1 MAGPHRFRKSGLGHT
16 SLPAASWGLR
26 PEVLRAEEEEEEEAA
41 TMVGMSEVFETLK
54 ARVAS
59 NGLLQ
64 IVLLLALIAVL
75 LSPALRA
82 EFLWDDFEQIVNSTT
97 IGDPSRIP
105 FYFTHNVVQSAGGE
119 GRGADGVDTYRPLFM
134 VALAAIYQING
145 PDPFWFHFAVLT
157 AHLVVCLLLWFL
169 GIRWLDSRPAAAIS
183 VLFFACHPVTA
194 EAYLWSSALP
204 EPLAAAGL
212 LGAVL
217 ILDRR
222 TTGGRD
228 GPRIWVSA
236 VAAGLV
242 FLAGLFA
249 KEVVLA
255 ALPALGLF
263 LVVVRGVRL
272 RYLVPAAVAGVVF
285 VALRMAAL
293 SGLQATGADSI
304 QRLAALK
311 VYPVLVLDGF
321 LAMLTMQPIGIRH
334 LSWEYAT
341 LSLGASAGAAAL
353 CLALLVT
360 VFALRK
366 TLPLALAA
374 ALTTG
379 LMLLPIA
386 LVATVPGWGGFGRY
400 LYVPLAITALALA
413 ELGLGTHRAFK
424 TTRPHLWWA
433 VPLIVVTALVV
444 EQVGLRRALWVY
456 ANQENVAR
464 TAIEIFPDGPDGWE
478 WLGNVHIEKGEIE
491 EAREC
496 FRKATE
502 RGPELFRPRHNLAA
516 ALLYSGRPA
525 EALQQ
530 LEILNSLHP
539 PTAPGSKVAVTALM
553 ELDRWDE
560 ATLRLVDSLD
570 RNPGYAPLSDTA
582 ARLLSQHP
590 RGDELRSWLSLELT
604 KPEHRQSASVILP
617 MIGE

>member
-1 MAGPHRFRKSGLGHT
+1 MVWMGKGWKALTDWSAAEGP
-16 SLPAASWGLR
+16 
-26 PEVLRAEEEEEEEAA
+26 
-41 TMVGMSEVFETLK
+41 
-54 ARVAS
+54 
-59 NGLLQ
+59 LQ
-64 IVLLLALIAVL
+64 VILLLGLIAAL

-82 EFLWDDFEQIVNSTT
+82 EFLWDDFDQIVNSTT

-134 VALAAIYQING
+134 VALAAVYQING
-145 PDPFWFHFAVLT
+145 PDPLWFHLAVLA
-157 AHLVVCLLLWFL
+157 AHLVVCLLLWIL
-169 GIRWLDSRPAAAIS
+169 GIRWLDSRQAAAFA

-222 TTGGRD
+222 AGERQN
-228 GPRIWVSA
+228 GPRIWVAA
-236 VAAGLV
+236 VVAGLV
-242 FLAGLFA
+242 FFTGLLA

-263 LVVVRGVRL
+263 LVVARGVRP
-272 RYLVPAAVAGVVF
+272 RYLVPAAAAGVVF
-285 VALRMAAL
+285 VLLRTAAL
-293 SGLQATGADSI
+293 AGLQATGADSV

-311 VYPVLVLDGF
+311 IYPVLVLDGLF
-321 LAMLTMQPIGIRH
+321 AMLTMQPIGIRH

-341 LSLGASAGAAAL
+341 LGWGASAGAAAL
-353 CLALLVT
+353 CLALLV
-360 VFALRK
+360 VAVAVRR

-374 ALTTG
+374 VLTTG

-400 LYVPLAITALALA
+400 LYLPLAISALALA
-413 ELGLGTHRAFK
+413 EFGLRAYR
-424 TTRPHLWWA
+424 TLVINSPRLRWA
-433 VPLIVVTALVV
+433 VPLIVATALIV
-444 EQVGLRRALWVY
+444 EQVGLRHALWVY
-456 ANQENVAR
+456 SNQENLAHA
-464 TAIEIFPDGPDGWE
+464 AIEIFPDGPDGWE
-478 WLGNVHIEKGEIE
+478 WLGNVHIEKGELE

-516 ALLYSGRPA
+516 ALLYTGRPA
-525 EALQQ
+525 EALKQ

-539 PTAPGSKVAVTALM
+539 PTAPGSMVAVTALM
-553 ELDRWDE
+553 ELGRWGE
-560 ATLRLVDSLD
+560 ATTRLVESLD
-570 RNPGYAPLSDTA
+570 RDPGYGPLEETA
-582 ARLLSQHP
+582 ARLLSEHP
-590 RGDELRSWLSLELT
+590 RPDELRLWLSQELAR
-604 KPEHRQSASVILP
+604 PEHHQSAGVILP
-617 MIGE
+617 MIGG

>member
-1 MAGPHRFRKSGLGHT
+1 MSRIAV
-16 SLPAASWGLR
+16 LPYSRGWACGGTRIAVCPKGG
-26 PEVLRAEEEEEEEAA
+26 RAVGKAA
-41 TMVGMSEVFETLK
+41 TMVGMAESWK
-54 ARVAS
+54 ALTNWLAAR
-59 NGLLQ
+59 GPLQ
-64 IVLLLALIAVL
+64 IVLLLALVAAL

-82 EFLWDDFEQIVNSTT
+82 DFLWDDFDQIVNSTT

-134 VALAAIYQING
+134 VALAAVYQMNG
-145 PDPFWFHFAVLT
+145 PDPFWFHLAVLA

-169 GIRWLDSRPAAAIS
+169 GIRWLDSRPATAVA

-222 TTGGRD
+222 DGEGQR
-228 GPRIWVSA
+228 GPRIWVAA

-242 FLAGLFA
+242 FFAGLLA

-255 ALPALGLF
+255 ALPAFGLY
-263 LVVVRGVRL
+263 LILARGVRL
-272 RYLVPAAVAGVVF
+272 RHLVPVAIAGFVF
-285 VALRMAAL
+285 ILLRTAAL
-293 SGLQATGADSI
+293 SGLQATGADSV
-304 QRLAALK
+304 QRLAAFK
-311 VYPVLVLDGF
+311 IYPILVLDGL

-334 LSWEYAT
+334 LSWEYAAVGW
-341 LSLGASAGAAAL
+341 GASAGAAAL
-353 CLALLVT
+353 CLALLVAA
-360 VFALRK
+360 VALRR

-400 LYVPLAITALALA
+400 LYLPLAITALALA
-413 ELGLGTHRAFK
+413 ELGLWAHRALALE
-424 TTRPHLWWA
+424 RPRLWWA
-433 VPLIVVTALVV
+433 VPLIVVTAIVV
-444 EQVGLRRALWVY
+444 EQVGLRHALWVY
-456 ANQENVAR
+456 ANQENLAHA
-464 TAIEIFPDGPDGWE
+464 AIEIFPEGPDGWE
-478 WLGNVHIEKGEIE
+478 WLGNVHIEKGELE

-516 ALLYSGRPA
+516 ALLYTGRPA
-525 EALQQ
+525 EALEQ

-553 ELDRWDE
+553 ELGRWDE
-560 ATLRLVDSLD
+560 AATRLVDSLD
-570 RNPGYAPLSDTA
+570 RDPDFAPLVDSA
-582 ARLLSQHP
+582 ARLLSEHP
-590 RGDELRSWLSLELT
+590 LPDKLRTWLSQELAR
-604 KPEHRQSASVILP
+604 PEHANAAKT
-617 MIGE
+617 IGPLLLIAD

>member
-1 MAGPHRFRKSGLGHT
+1 M
-16 SLPAASWGLR
+16 
-26 PEVLRAEEEEEEEAA
+26 RARGKKKAA
-41 TMVGMSEVFETLK
+41 TMDGMSEGWRVLSDWFA
-54 ARVAS
+54 ARKP
-59 NGLLQ
+59 LQ

-75 LSPALRA
+75 LSPALWA

-134 VALAAIYQING
+134 VALAAVYQING
-145 PDPFWFHFAVLT
+145 PDPFWFHSAVLA
-157 AHLVVCLLLWFL
+157 AHLVVCLLLWIL
-169 GIRWLDSRPAAAIS
+169 GIRWLDSRPAAAVA

-222 TTGGRD
+222 AGKRQN
-228 GPRIWVSA
+228 GPRIWVA
-236 VAAGLV
+236 AIAAGLI
-242 FLAGLFA
+242 FLAGLLA
-249 KEVVLA
+249 KEVVLV

-263 LVVVRGVRL
+263 LIVSRDVRL
-272 RYLVPAAVAGVVF
+272 RYLVPVAAAGVVF
-285 VALRMAAL
+285 VVLRMAAL

-311 VYPVLVLDGF
+311 VYPVLVLDGL

-341 LSLGASAGAAAL
+341 LGWGASAGAAAI
-353 CLALLVT
+353 CLALLLAAV
-360 VFALRK
+360 ALRR
-366 TLPLALAA
+366 TLPLALTA

-400 LYVPLAITALALA
+400 LYLPLAITALALA
-413 ELGLGTHRAFK
+413 EIGLRAHHALAISK
-424 TTRPHLWWA
+424 PRLWWA
-433 VPLIVVTALVV
+433 VPLIVVTALIV

-456 ANQENVAR
+456 ANQENLAHA
-464 TAIEIFPDGPDGWE
+464 AIEIFPDGPDGWE
-478 WLGNVHIEKGEIE
+478 WLGNVQIEMGELE
-491 EAREC
+491 EARIC
-496 FRKATE
+496 FREATE

-516 ALLYSGRPA
+516 ALLYTGRPA
-525 EALQQ
+525 EALEQ
-530 LEILNSLHP
+530 LAILNSLHP
-539 PTAPGSKVAVTALM
+539 PTAPGSQVAVTALM
-553 ELDRWDE
+553 DLGRWDE
-560 ATLRLVDSLD
+560 AATRLVESLD
-570 RNPGYAPLSDTA
+570 RDPGYAPLVNA
-582 ARLLSQHP
+582 VARLLSEHP
-590 RGDELRSWLSLELT
+590 RHDELRSWLSQELAR
-604 KPEHRQSASVILP
+604 PEHRQSAAIILP
-617 MIGE
+617 MLGT